1 MSYVGG
7 VMIIAG
13 DLTRKIAII
22 TAAENFD
29 HLVQSKKAADHKVR
43 DFMELFFVFNFYFTF
58 YGIFRGIIIWYS

>member
-29 HLVQSKKAADHKVR
+29 HLVQSKKAADHKVP
-43 DFMELFFVFNFYFTF
+43 DFMELFFTKLYFLKLLFYFL
-58 YGIFRGIIIWYS
+58 

>member
-43 DFMELFFVFNFYFTF
+43 DFMELFF
-58 YGIFRGIIIWYS
+58 IF

>member
-29 HLVQSKKAADHKVR
+29 HLVQSKKAADHKVPS
-43 DFMELFFVFNFYFTF
+43 FMELFFTKSYFSKLILLF
-58 YGIFRGIIIWYS
+58 MAFLGVY